1 MKKKP
6 LILILLAC
14 TLAAGAYFVLNTR
27 LGVHFVVDVLGGGD
41 AATDYDPT
49 TGPLKLTGTLEP
61 IDTIQL
67 PANIQQ
73 PSGIQ
78 HRGDTVYLSTDQAE
92 LFVGNADMTAWP
104 QKTDLIA
111 GPLLLKQGS
120 LEGIEFFDDTLY
132 AIGEFG
138 AIRGWSRTGQGWHH
152 AEDLALPA
160 SIADMEFSGMTQFD
174 GRRLATTEDRPV
186 IVDLITGDIHELDTT
201 NLAKPDADLDALQF
215 SGIAHE
221 AGNLYLLT
229 EPHTSILVVDATDYT
244 IKAVWGITPG
254 PAADLAIHD
263 GKIYTVVDHNYLE
276 EKPPI
281 AVYVLPEG
289 GSVPATD

>member
-1 MKKKP
+1 MKKKT
-6 LILILLAC
+6 LIAGSAALLL
-14 TLAAGAYFVLNTR
+14 TAGAYFVLDTR
-27 LGVHFVVDVLGGGD
+27 LGVHLVVDVLGGGET
-41 AATDYDPT
+41 TDYDPA
-49 TGPLKLTGTLEP
+49 TGPLQLTGTLEP
-61 IDTIQL
+61 IDTIPL
-67 PANIQQ
+67 PPNIQQ

-120 LEGIEFFDDTLY
+120 LEGIEYSDDTLY

-138 AIRGWSRTGQGWHH
+138 AIRAWSRTGQGWHH
-152 AEDLALPA
+152 AEDLPLPD

-201 NLAKPDADLDALQF
+201 NLAKPDADLTALQF

-229 EPHTSILVVDATDYT
+229 EPHTSILVVDAADYT
-244 IKAVWGITPG
+244 VKAVWAITPG
-254 PAADLAIHD
+254 PAADLAVRD
-263 GKIYTVVDHNYLE
+263 GKAYVVVDHNYLD

-281 AVYVLPEG
+281 YVYELPEDT
-289 GSVPATD
+289 SEIVTE